1 MLQSASGQAG
11 AEEIGVANPLTPDEI
26 ATGTDGEVAKEQ
38 GLHEATPLWYY
49 ILKEAQVRE
58 DGKRLGPVGATI
70 VAEVLVG
77 LVPGDHESYLRP
89 KGIDRAPTLPSQPAG
104 TLNMRP
110 AEWRGGKGCVCTFRY
125 RCCPCQSNTNKTL
138 TPE

>member
-1 MLQSASGQAG
+1 MLQLPSGQAV

-70 VAEVLVG
+70 VAERSEEHTSELQSLMRTTSAG
-77 LVPGDHESYLRP
+77 FCLKKKNAIIP
-89 KGIDRAPTLPSQPAG
+89 K
-104 TLNMRP
+104 
-110 AEWRGGKGCVCTFRY
+110 
-125 RCCPCQSNTNKTL
+125 
-138 TPE
+138 

>member
-1 MLQSASGQAG
+1 MLQLPSGQAV

-70 VAEVLVG
+70 VRSEERSVG
-77 LVPGDHESYLRP
+77 KECVSTGRC
-89 KGIDRAPTLPSQPAG
+89 RWWPSH
-104 TLNMRP
+104 
-110 AEWRGGKGCVCTFRY
+110 Y
-125 RCCPCQSNTNKTL
+125 NKTDR
-138 TPE
+138 

>member
-1 MLQSASGQAG
+1 MRISDWSSDVCSSDLGGDLAFRNLKRGVMLQLPSGQAV

-77 LVPGDHESYLRP
+77 LVHGDPEPHPWP
-89 KGIDRAPTLPSQPAG
+89 KGP
-104 TLNMRP
+104 N
-110 AEWRGGKGCVCTFRY
+110 
-125 RCCPCQSNTNKTL
+125 
-138 TPE
+138 

>member
-38 GLHEATPLWYY
+38 GLHAATPLWYY

-77 LVPGDHESYLRP
+77 LVHGDHESYLWQ
-89 KGIDRAPTLPSQPAG
+89 KGTDWTPTLTSQTAG
-104 TLNMRP
+104 HFPMPHPPTRSEDGRERNS
-110 AEWRGGKGCVCTFRY
+110 
-125 RCCPCQSNTNKTL
+125 Q
-138 TPE
+138 